1 MTEELT
7 PEKPTAFAERL
18 NRLVD
23 RLHDPTIS
31 GNPFEW
37 SGSEER
43 AERSRE
49 ILEMVSRELRAYR
62 HVSKATTV
70 KKILTWGVAVPL
82 VSMLVV
88 FLSGAY
94 ASGAGGVGLGLLGLV
109 IVASAITAIVIG
121 RKPSV
126 DLDLALALYAV
137 PRGWSFSRVGG
148 PETWEEYVERYEY
161 FDRGDEDQSI
171 NLRIWGLMNGDE
183 ARAFQMFHFHY
194 VDVEYVTRTYTDSQG
209 NTSTRTER
217 HEHPRDRYG
226 MFVQVPESTTRFRI
240 TESRGKDGLDESLSF
255 EYAAFNK
262 AVNVY
267 CDDRDELA
275 IRQFLSPAVL
285 EVALKLSD
293 DLSDL
298 VIDFYPGHVLLTT
311 KHDFLDGLSGVKL
324 DETTSTFEE
333 RLRPGLE
340 TLEGFRTYIDD
351 RLNAI
356 RKYND

>member
-1 MTEELT
+1 M
-7 PEKPTAFAERL
+7 
-18 NRLVD
+18 
-23 RLHDPTIS
+23 
-31 GNPFEW
+31 
-37 SGSEER
+37 
-43 AERSRE
+43 
-49 ILEMVSRELRAYR
+49 
-62 HVSKATTV
+62 
-70 KKILTWGVAVPL
+70 
-82 VSMLVV
+82 
-88 FLSGAY
+88 
-94 ASGAGGVGLGLLGLV
+94 
-109 IVASAITAIVIG
+109 
-121 RKPSV
+121 

-171 NLRIWGLMNGDE
+171 KLRIWGFMNGDE

-194 VDVEYVTRTYTDSQG
+194 VDVEYVTVTSTDSQG
-209 NTSTRTER
+209 NTRTRTER
-217 HEHPRDRYG
+217 REHPKDRYG

-324 DETTSTFEE
+324 DVAVDLPEVTHAAAMARTPTSSTSKNGSGRDWRRWRAFAHTST
-333 RLRPGLE
+333 
-340 TLEGFRTYIDD
+340 TD
-351 RLNAI
+351 
-356 RKYND
+356 